1 MIRPHAPKPKVNGG
15 NESIR
20 RYNQSAEYH
29 LGCSCQVALRS
40 THLILLNCIH
50 STPQLL
56 VRNVGR
62 CVVLNELVV
71 EQLIQMFQ
79 VLLDQR
85 FRHAS
90 PGTCSDV
97 MWMWAMLPLGKI
109 IPWNLSHEKYM
120 VSLKKQ
126 RWNKIIWAFK
136 QTVKIMLLRP
146 RTGT

>member
-29 LGCSCQVALRS
+29 LGWSCQVALRS

-97 MWMWAMLPLGKI
+97 MWMWAMLPLNNPLKLKSGK
-109 IPWNLSHEKYM
+109 KYM

-126 RWNKIIWAFK
+126 RWNKIFWAFK